1 MFRKFEDMNKGI
13 LKDKLIFVAGFFF
26 FLFSNITA
34 QKLLTS
40 EEAINIALKNNFDIL
55 IARTTAD
62 IDKINN
68 TSGNAGMLPNIG
80 ITASDN
86 KSLNNNLSYKLA
98 SAPKDTT
105 TPNSATNSLIA
116 NVSLNWTVF
125 DGLKMFVT
133 KKKLNEIEVLGEIQF
148 KQQVLQSIYDVTLAY
163 FNVVMQKQQ
172 LSSLLEVINY
182 NTERVKI
189 LQTSFDAG
197 LSAKNNLLQAKID
210 LNVFQENA
218 INQQSVIISSKRNLN
233 QLLGQDS
240 ENSFEVTDSIFVNFI
255 PDRKSLELKI
265 AEVNPSIMVMQSQVE
280 IARLSVK
287 ELNSLR
293 MPKLNFTA
301 GYYFTR
307 TDNTAGF
314 QLFNRNFGPQVGGT
328 LSIPIFQGGNIN
340 RQVSAAKLQLQA
352 AQYGLDVTKL
362 QINVQLENAIT
373 EFEEQ
378 QRLLNIE
385 LANDALAKENLDI
398 SMQRLRL
405 GQTTALE
412 VRQAQES
419 YVDSRTRLINFSYN
433 LKVAETHLKQLI
445 AAL

>member
-1 MFRKFEDMNKGI
+1 MIHKSEDMNKWIFEVKI
-13 LKDKLIFVAGFFF
+13 LCVAVLLILTFTS
-26 FLFSNITA
+26 LSA

-40 EEAINIALKNNFDIL
+40 EEAVSIALKNNYDIL
-55 IARTTAD
+55 VARISAD
-62 IDKINN
+62 INIVNN
-68 TSGNAGMLPNIG
+68 TAGNAGMLPNIG

-98 SAPKDTT
+98 SASKDTT

-116 NVSLNWTVF
+116 NVSLSWTLF

-133 KKKLNEIEVLGEIQF
+133 KKKLNEIEALGEIQF
-148 KQQVLQSIYDVTLAY
+148 KQQVLQSIYDVTIAY
-163 FNVVMQKQQ
+163 FNVVMQKQE
-172 LSSLLEVINY
+172 LISLMEVINY

-218 INQQSVIISSKRNLN
+218 LNQQSVITASKRALN

-240 ENSFEVTDSIFVNFI
+240 ETGFEVTDSIFVSFK
-255 PDRKSLELKI
+255 PDKKSLEQKI
-265 AEVNPSIMVMQSQVE
+265 LEVNPAIMAMQSQVE
-280 IARLSVK
+280 IARLSIK
-287 ELNSLR
+287 EYSSLR
-293 MPKLNFTA
+293 MPRLSFNA

-314 QLFNRNFGPQVGGT
+314 QLFNRNYGPQVGGS
-328 LSIPIFQGGNIN
+328 LIIPIFQGGNLN
-340 RQVSAAKLQLQA
+340 RQVAAAKLQFQA

-362 QINVQLENAIT
+362 LINVQLENAIT

-419 YVDSRTRLINFSYN
+419 YVDSRTRLINFSFN

>member
-1 MFRKFEDMNKGI
+1 MNKWLI
-13 LKDKLIFVAGFFF
+13 KNKFFLALIFLFFF
-26 FLFSNITA
+26 FSNALA
-34 QKLLTS
+34 QKLLTA
-40 EEAINIALKNNFDIL
+40 EEAVAIALKNNFDIL
-55 IARTTAD
+55 VARTTAD
-62 IDKINN
+62 IDKVNN
-68 TSGNAGMLPNIG
+68 TAGNAGMLPNVG
-80 ITASDN
+80 INAADN
-86 KSLNNNLSYKLA
+86 KTVSNNLDYKLA
-98 SAPKDTT
+98 SGVEGLSSNT
-105 TPNSATNSLIA
+105 ATNSFTA
-116 NVSLNWTVF
+116 NISLNWTLF

-148 KQQVLQSIYDVTLAY
+148 KQQVLQSVYDVTVAY

-172 LSSLLEVINY
+172 LSSLMEVINY

-218 INQQSVIISSKRNLN
+218 INQKSVITAAKRALN

-240 ENSFEVTDSIFVNFI
+240 EVSFEVADSIFVNFK
-255 PDRKSLELKI
+255 PDRKTLEQKI
-265 AEVNPSIMVMQSQVE
+265 AEVNPAILAMQSQVE

-287 ELNSLR
+287 EFNAFRL
-293 MPKLNFTA
+293 PKLNFIA
-301 GYYFTR
+301 GYYYSR
-307 TDNTAGF
+307 NDNSAGF
-314 QLFNRNFGPQVGGT
+314 QLFSKTYGPQFGGT
-328 LSIPIFQGGNIN
+328 LSIPIFQGGNYS
-340 RQVSAAKLQLQA
+340 RQIAAAKIQLQA
-352 AQYGLDVTKL
+352 VKYGLDVTKL
-362 QINVQLENAIT
+362 QINAQLENAIMD
-373 EFEEQ
+373 FEEQ
-378 QRLLNIE
+378 QRLLDIE

-419 YVDSRTRLINFSYN
+419 YVDSRTRLINFSYS

>member
-1 MFRKFEDMNKGI
+1 MISKSDNMNKW
-13 LKDKLIFVAGFFF
+13 IFQKSFLPLLT
-26 FLFSNITA
+26 FLFLVFSNVEG

-40 EEAINIALKNNFDIL
+40 EEAVSIALKNNFDIL
-55 IARTTAD
+55 VAQTNAD
-62 IDKINN
+62 IDKANN
-68 TSGNAGMLPNIG
+68 TAGNSGMLPSIG
-80 ITASDN
+80 INASEN
-86 KSLNNNLSYKLA
+86 NSLNNNLTYRLA
-98 SAPKDTT
+98 SERNDTT
-105 TPNSATNSLIA
+105 TPNSSTNNISA
-116 NVSLNWTVF
+116 NVTLSWTLF
-125 DGLKMFVT
+125 DGFKMFVT
-133 KKKLNEIEVLGEIQF
+133 KKKLNEIQILGEIQF

-163 FNVVMQKQQ
+163 FNVVMQKQE
-172 LSSLLEVINY
+172 LSSLMEVINY

-218 INQQSVIISSKRNLN
+218 INQKSVITASKRSLN

-240 ENSFEVTDSIFVNFI
+240 EVGFEVTDSIIVSFK

-280 IARLSVK
+280 IARLSIK
-287 ELNSLR
+287 ELNALR
-293 MPKLNFTA
+293 MPKLNFNA
-301 GYYFTR
+301 GYYFSR
-307 TDNTAGF
+307 VDNTAGF
-314 QLFNRNFGPQVGGT
+314 QRFNRNYGPQIGGT
-328 LSIPIFQGGNIN
+328 LSIPIFQAGNVN
-340 RQVSAAKLQLQA
+340 RQVSIAKIQLQA
-352 AQYGLDVTKL
+352 AQYGLDITKL
-362 QINVQLENAIT
+362 QINVQLENAIM

-378 QRLLNIE
+378 QRLLE
-385 LANDALAKENLDI
+385 FEMANDALAKENLDI